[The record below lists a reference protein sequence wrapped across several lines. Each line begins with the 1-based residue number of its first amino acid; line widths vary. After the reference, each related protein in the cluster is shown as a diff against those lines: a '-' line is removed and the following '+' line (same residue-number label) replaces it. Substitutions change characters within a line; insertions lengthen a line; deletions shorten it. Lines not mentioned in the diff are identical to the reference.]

1 MVRKSGTDSAAPSC
15 VQEEVIIKI
24 NLLLIQ
30 QLITFK
36 VQGNRKTQES
46 LVITISVKM
55 EGDVMKRVIA
65 VMSVVLCVMTITGT
79 TEAQLNVLDIDVNLS
94 YPMPTGDFADAYKAG
109 FGAGADV
116 FVGLPILPTLKLG
129 GRVAYNR
136 FGVEDIFDGGDMSI
150 IEILPSVRFEISP
163 PLSPVGA
170 FAQFGVGMYNW
181 SSKIEMPLI
190 SGLPKI
196 EDDGTDFGICVGA
209 GVKLKIPGS
218 VGLMAMPLYHIIFT
232 EDENTTYLSLNVGV
246 IF

>member
-1 MVRKSGTDSAAPSC
+1 
-15 VQEEVIIKI
+15 
-24 NLLLIQ
+24 
-30 QLITFK
+30 
-36 VQGNRKTQES
+36 
-46 LVITISVKM
+46 
-55 EGDVMKRVIA
+55 MKKVIA
-65 VMSVVLCVMTITGT
+65 VMCAVVCVMTISGT
-79 TEAQLNVLDIDVNLS
+79 TEAQLNVLDVDVNLS
-94 YPMPTGDFADAYKAG
+94 YPMPNGDFADSYKAG

-136 FGVEDIFDGGDMSI
+136 FGVEDIFDGGDMTI
-150 IEILPSVRFEISP
+150 IEILPSARFEISP

-181 SSKIEMPLI
+181 SSETEMIGIPI
-190 SGLPKI
+190 A

-232 EDENTTYLSLNVGV
+232 EDEKTTYLSLNVGV